1 MVKLNFRTKKN
12 GVPILSKYEIEEMA
26 EMIIRDY
33 DEDIYSNPKSLD
45 IEHFSEYYAELELD
59 YQDLTNNKSILG
71 MTVFNDC
78 YIPVYDAVH
87 NKAKKIPVHEGTVLL
102 DNSLLAEDQ
111 LRRGRFTLSHE
122 VSHWFL
128 HQEKYRTDKNQVSIF
143 DDKQSQPVI
152 KCRATNIES
161 NSKKKLITD
170 DDWIEYHADHMA
182 AALLMPKKAF
192 TNVVK
197 DKFSSAGIRSRYYKI
212 RTDFEQSVRLE
223 EITYE
228 IADIF
233 DVSLTATKIRLMDL
247 GFVKDEQENR
257 QYSLKLDF

>member
-1 MVKLNFRTKKN
+1 
-12 GVPILSKYEIEEMA
+12 
-26 EMIIRDY
+26 
-33 DEDIYSNPKSLD
+33 
-45 IEHFSEYYAELELD
+45 
-59 YQDLTNNKSILG
+59 
-71 MTVFNDC
+71 
-78 YIPVYDAVH
+78 
-87 NKAKKIPVHEGTVLL
+87 
-102 DNSLLAEDQ
+102 
-111 LRRGRFTLSHE
+111 
-122 VSHWFL
+122 
-128 HQEKYRTDKNQVSIF
+128 
-143 DDKQSQPVI
+143 
-152 KCRATNIES
+152 
-161 NSKKKLITD
+161 
-170 DDWIEYHADHMA
+170 MA

-257 QYSLKLDF
+257 Q